1 MEGEIS
7 DMKTLIY
14 ISITIGFIG
23 LLILFRILLRKI
35 DKLYYNDGK
44 CIKCGKP
51 LIHIGENDYKEH
63 HFQCRN
69 CGFGATTPYYFFE
82 EK

>member
-1 MEGEIS
+1 
-7 DMKTLIY
+7 MKTLIY
-14 ISITIGFIG
+14 IYISVTIGFIG

-35 DKLYYNDGK
+35 DKLYFNDGK

-51 LIHIGENDYKEH
+51 LIHIGENEYQEH
-63 HFQCRN
+63 HFLCQN
-69 CGFGATTPYYFFE
+69 CGFNMLTPYYFFE